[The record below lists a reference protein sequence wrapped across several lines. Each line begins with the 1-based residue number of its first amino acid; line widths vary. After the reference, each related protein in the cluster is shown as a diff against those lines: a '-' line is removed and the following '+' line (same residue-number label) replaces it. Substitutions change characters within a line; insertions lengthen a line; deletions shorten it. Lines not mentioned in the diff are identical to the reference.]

1 MVAAPADSGSLVVFQ
16 RAYRR
21 SVSTGRSPK
30 RMVRS
35 AQNIHSGSP
44 VSALR
49 SDRGMSVHYR
59 RRPGVDI
66 HTRRLPS
73 KSRCSER

>member
-1 MVAAPADSGSLVVFQ
+1 
-16 RAYRR
+16 
-21 SVSTGRSPK
+21 
-30 RMVRS
+30 MVRS

-73 KSRCSER
+73 QSRCSER